1 MPSTRHPTIWPAKGH
16 TLAKIAML
24 RAYLDA
30 YFPILGTSK
39 FGRDILYVDGFAG
52 PGEYTNAPDG
62 SPVAAIRAATHAR
75 RTHAGRWK
83 ANKFRCA
90 FIEQKP
96 RRAENLRKR
105 LAREESDPRNEAI
118 VLRADFADGIEQLR
132 QAYPRHFERDDPL
145 FVFIDPFGAKGVPFE
160 TVASILRSPCSE
172 VLINLDADGISRIHQ
187 AGVNARRDELLD
199 TVYGDRSW
207 QEHLTAHDFGSLC
220 EQALTLY
227 MKKLRALPRVRY
239 VYSFEVR
246 GDDDSL
252 NYHLVFA
259 SQAPLGLEKMKEAM
273 KRMDQDGSYRFSG
286 GAVGQHALFRF
297 DRPEDHAPILHEK
310 FLGRT
315 VPYHNLRDYVLN
327 ETPFINP
334 IAMLKVLD
342 KERLIDVER
351 VDPTKRGFSGDAVR
365 SVKFLAGNPTMLKA
379 QRSFVEN
386 LFGGN

>member
-39 FGRDILYVDGFAG
+39 LGRDILYVDGFAG

-75 RTHAGRWK
+75 RLHAGRWK
-83 ANKFRCA
+83 AKNFRCA

-96 RRAENLRKR
+96 RRAENLKKR
-105 LAREESDPRNEAI
+105 LAREESDARNEAL
-118 VLRADFADGIEQLR
+118 VLRADFAEGMRQLR
-132 QAYPRHFERDDPL
+132 QSFPRHFERDDPL
-145 FVFIDPFGAKGVPFE
+145 FVFIDPFGAKGVPFA
-160 TVASILRSPCSE
+160 TVASILSSPCSE
-172 VLINLDADGISRIHQ
+172 VLINLDADGISRIHR
-187 AGVNARRDELLD
+187 AGEDASRDELLD

-207 QEHLTAHDFGSLC
+207 QEHLTAHDFGGLC
-220 EQALTLY
+220 EQALALY
-227 MKKLRALPRVRY
+227 KKKLRSLPRVRY
-239 VYSFEVR
+239 VYSFEMR

-259 SQAPLGLEKMKEAM
+259 SQDPLGLEKMKEAM

-310 FLGRT
+310 FLGRV
-315 VPYHNLRDYVLN
+315 VPYHDLRDFVLN

-342 KERLIDVER
+342 KAGLIEVERL
-351 VDPTKRGFSGDAVR
+351 DPSKRGFSNEAVR
-365 SVKFLAGNPTMLKA
+365 TVRFLAGKPALLKT
-379 QRSFVEN
+379 QKSFEET